1 MIRAPL
7 LPNPVMYCV
16 VSGCERTATS
26 TCRASSAVRNSSLVI
41 ATRSTAL
48 YGMPACLSAR
58 SSTPPCAGPWE
69 NPSFLPR
76 NWLTDV
82 TSDPGAV
89 ANWYIGLLEVDTAT
103 IFACTPLECAWIGGM
118 PALLAMS
125 TECAR
130 KPSMTSGPAVR
141 LGQLETLNGS
151 LLSCPDA
158 CSSSSVVMIE
168 IASEV
173 LGLTVVGSVEV
184 RLSTPLLG
192 ASAAH
197 AASPSAPTPAIGAR
211 KARRPTAGGTA
222 C

>member
-58 SSTPPCAGPWE
+58 SSTTPCAWPWE

-89 ANWYIGLLEVDTAT
+89 ANWYIGLLEVDRLQFQLGRDDRDRQRGLRAHRGRQR
-103 IFACTPLECAWIGGM
+103 GGQAQH
-118 PALLAMS
+118 PA
-125 TECAR
+125 AR
-130 KPSMTSGPAVR
+130 
-141 LGQLETLNGS
+141 
-151 LLSCPDA
+151 
-158 CSSSSVVMIE
+158 SV
-168 IASEV
+168 
-173 LGLTVVGSVEV
+173 G
-184 RLSTPLLG
+184 
-192 ASAAH
+192 
-197 AASPSAPTPAIGAR
+197 GAR
-211 KARRPTAGGTA
+211 SEPERTDAGHRGQEGA
-222 C
+222 APHGRGNRMLNRGHKLVLS